1 MKLSIHHYPVCTT
14 YGFFIDPEDTNK
26 KVIVKDPSNM
36 EESVMDGKIVL
47 GMNPYK
53 EVCTL
58 HLAGKMLI
66 DKTVV
71 LRLTNSAYENAK
83 IAVELIKNA
92 IFKDEQIR
100 NSGGELGLVHSMK
113 RLESILNNERT
124 PQEIEFEESME
135 EDDEKPKPDD
145 KPTESKISDKGNGV
159 IEMNT
164 ASEDEC
170 VAVEEVSAEEKQK
183 KKVIEV
189 NLDASDSEEESVQT
203 LTGNDVHGG
212 GGRQWYKQSWKK

>member
-1 MKLSIHHYPVCTT
+1 
-14 YGFFIDPEDTNK
+14 
-26 KVIVKDPSNM
+26 M

-71 LRLTNSAYENAK
+71 LRLTNSAFENAK

-100 NSGGELGLVHSMK
+100 KSGGELGLVHSMK
-113 RLESILNNERT
+113 RLESILNNERN

-135 EDDEKPKPDD
+135 EEDEKPKVED
-145 KPTESKISDKGNGV
+145 KPIESKISDKGNGV
-159 IEMNT
+159 IEMN

-170 VAVEEVSAEEKQK
+170 VAVEEVSAGDKQK

-189 NLDASDSEEESVQT
+189 NLDGSDSEEESVQT
-203 LTGNDVHGG
+203 LTGKDVHG